1 MQMGL
6 PNEPTF
12 LVPSKKLTHGV
23 FRKFG
28 FLKDHRRFWAKKRG
42 DKVVNIS
49 FSQESLD
56 CVVVRKPLG
65 FLPVRSKTANAQGS
79 SLTFRNPFSCDM
91 CGLGKKNKKV
101 VPGWWVYPKF
111 IINLPSVTFHEYLRQ
126 PPVNRRLANKIWDIM
141 YTIFLYKDIQW
152 IYKYVYIYIFIII
165 ITIITIIPQWYN
177 YNHYH
182 YHYYDYYHYYYRYH
196 YYSVLLS
203 LWLLL
208 LLLSLNICTKKKTY
222 VHIW

>member
-1 MQMGL
+1 MGL

-79 SLTFRNPFSCDM
+79 SLTFRNPFLCADSA
-91 CGLGKKNKKV
+91 KKTKRWFRDGEFTPNSSS
-101 VPGWWVYPKF
+101 
-111 IINLPSVTFHEYLRQ
+111 ICHQ
-126 PPVNRRLANKIWDIM
+126 
-141 YTIFLYKDIQW
+141 
-152 IYKYVYIYIFIII
+152 
-165 ITIITIIPQWYN
+165 
-177 YNHYH
+177 
-182 YHYYDYYHYYYRYH
+182 
-196 YYSVLLS
+196 LLS
-203 LWLLL
+203 T
-208 LLLSLNICTKKKTY
+208 SI
-222 VHIW
+222 

>member
-1 MQMGL
+1 MGL

-79 SLTFRNPFSCDM
+79 SLTFRNPFSCADSA
-91 CGLGKKNKKV
+91 KKQKGGSGMV
-101 VPGWWVYPKF
+101 S
-111 IINLPSVTFHEYLRQ
+111 LPQIHHQFAIGYFPRVSETTTGESEIR
-126 PPVNRRLANKIWDIM
+126 K
-141 YTIFLYKDIQW
+141 
-152 IYKYVYIYIFIII
+152 
-165 ITIITIIPQWYN
+165 
-177 YNHYH
+177 
-182 YHYYDYYHYYYRYH
+182 
-196 YYSVLLS
+196 
-203 LWLLL
+203 
-208 LLLSLNICTKKKTY
+208 
-222 VHIW
+222 